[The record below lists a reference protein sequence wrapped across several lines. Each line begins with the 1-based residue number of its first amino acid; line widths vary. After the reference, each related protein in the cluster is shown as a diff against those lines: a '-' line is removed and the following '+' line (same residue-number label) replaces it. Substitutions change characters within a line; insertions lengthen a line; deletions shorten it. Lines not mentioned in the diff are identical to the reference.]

1 MLERQ
6 RGRGKKSLRQ
16 SSLGA
21 DSRSLMPSSRE
32 RGAQG
37 TTRVMTQ
44 FLAWARR
51 SAQRSLRL
59 HIVILLCAW
68 CGVARADD
76 ARSTYLIKLLEGSS
90 QFRVRAQAAISLGTV
105 EKSLAAR
112 GALTAALRDPH
123 PAVRAAAATSLGRIG
138 DASDVVALKK
148 LDRDPEEP
156 VRNAARAS
164 IGKLGTA
171 PVETIAEPKPTTPT
185 GPARFYVAVGE
196 PATRVQAVDAPALK
210 EARAFIKQ
218 RVAQIDGVRIA
229 PDSES
234 VQAAEKVLQRE
245 RLKGFYIESSIVS
258 VEKKAGGGTR
268 VAVSVIVAT
277 YPGRDMRAM
286 MQGAATVTGSS
297 DQIYRQALEG
307 AYSGALRQLSQALT
321 H

>member
-1 MLERQ
+1 ML
-6 RGRGKKSLRQ
+6 
-16 SSLGA
+16 A
-21 DSRSLMPSSRE
+21 ITRE
-32 RGAQG
+32 RAAHDTTRVLTRVGAQG
-37 TTRVMTQ
+37 RRLAHRVV
-44 FLAWARR
+44 
-51 SAQRSLRL
+51 RL
-59 HIVILLCAW
+59 QLITLLLFVFAS
-68 CGVARADD
+68 VARADD

-90 QFRVRAQAAISLGTV
+90 QFRVRAQAAISLGAV
-105 EKSLAAR
+105 EKTLSAR

-138 DASDVVALKK
+138 DGSDVGVLRK
-148 LDRDPEEP
+148 LERDPEEP

-164 IGKLGTA
+164 ISRLENTRPDAQGVVEA
-171 PVETIAEPKPTTPT
+171 PTPT

-196 PATRVQAVDAPALK
+196 PASRVPSLSHPTLA

-218 RVAQIDGVRIA
+218 RVAQIDGVRLA

-245 RLKGFYIESSIVS
+245 KLKGFFLESSIVS
-258 VEKKAGGGTR
+258 VEKKAGGATR

-297 DQIYRQALEG
+297 AQIYQQAVEG
-307 AYSGALRQLSQALT
+307 AFSGALRQLNQALT